1 MNDVENSTSAD
12 NADQEGS
19 AAEAPADAAAPAEA
33 VDAPEAAAEGDL
45 EAKLAEAREQAD
57 KHWEDLLRV
66 RAEMDNL
73 RKRSA
78 REMDKAR
85 KFGVERLASD
95 LLQVYDSLER
105 GLEAGD
111 AEGATVEK
119 MREGTDLTLK
129 MLLKVL
135 GDHGVKQEDPT
146 GAAFDPER
154 HEAIS
159 AVPSPDVAENHVLTC
174 VQKGYLLNDRL
185 IRPAMVIVSKGAED
199 AS

>member
-12 NADQEGS
+12 NVDQENT
-19 AAEAPADAAAPAEA
+19 AAEAPADDAAPAEA
-33 VDAPEAAAEGDL
+33 AETVETPSEGDI
-45 EAKLAEAREQAD
+45 EAQLAEAREQAD
-57 KHWEDLLRV
+57 KHWEDLLRI

-111 AEGATVEK
+111 AEGATVDK

-129 MLLKVL
+129 LLLKVM
-135 GDHGVKQEDPT
+135 GDHGVEQVDPT
-146 GAAFDPER
+146 GEAFDPER

-159 AVPSPDVAENHVLTC
+159 AMPSPEVAENHVMTC

>member
-12 NADQEGS
+12 NADQEDS
-19 AAEAPADAAAPAEA
+19 AAEAPAEEVAPAEGGA
-33 VDAPEAAAEGDL
+33 APEPTGETDL
-45 EAKLAEAREQAD
+45 ETQLAEAREQAD
-57 KHWEDLLRV
+57 RHWEDLLRV

-129 MLLKVL
+129 LLLKVL
-135 GDHGVKQEDPT
+135 GDHGVEQEDPT

-159 AVPSPDVAENHVLTC
+159 AVPSPDVPENHVMTC

-199 AS
+199 AG